1 MRKVVVVL
9 HLLFLLVVS
18 SAIAQELNARVEIL
32 APKIPNN
39 NKRVID
45 LLQKTIQDYLNN
57 RSWIGLAISP
67 EERINCS
74 FVINITSW
82 DGSKEYKA
90 DAQIYSSRPVFNT
103 SYNSPVLAFRDK
115 SFNFSYVEGEQLDF
129 SNDQNLSSLGALLG
143 YYAHVIIGMDQ
154 DTFRQY
160 GGSSAFSI
168 ARNIVNYSQSS
179 PHDGWRSMESTDNR
193 YWLINNL
200 TDRRYN
206 AYRDFYFNYHLQG
219 LDKLSAD
226 AMSTRNEMAK
236 MVEKLKEVDRGNTGN
251 VLTQVLFS
259 AKSNEFVGV
268 FNALPGNEKVRL
280 FNELVNLDPFNT
292 SKYEALR

>member
-1 MRKVVVVL
+1 MRKVT
-9 HLLFLLVVS
+9 FLLAVFVLLALS
-18 SAIAQELNARVEIL
+18 LVTSQELNARVELL
-32 APKIPNN
+32 APQIQNN
-39 NKRVID
+39 NKRVLD

-57 RSWIGLAISP
+57 RTWTGLAIKP

-82 DGSKEYKA
+82 DGSKEFKGN
-90 DAQIYSSRPVFNT
+90 AQVFSSRPVFNT

-115 SFNFSYVEGEQLDF
+115 SFDFSYVEGEQLDF
-129 SNDQNLSSLGALLG
+129 SNDQNLSSLAALLG
-143 YYAHVIIGMDQ
+143 YYAHIIIGMDQ
-154 DTFRQY
+154 DTFRLY
-160 GGSSAFSI
+160 GGSSAFSV

-179 PHDGWRSMESTDNR
+179 SHDGWRSMEAMDNR

-206 AYRDFYFNYHLQG
+206 PYRDFYFNYHLQG
-219 LDKLSAD
+219 LDKLLAD
-226 AMSTRNEMAK
+226 AVSTRNEMAK
-236 MVEKLKEVDRGNTGN
+236 MVDKLKKVDRGNTGN

-259 AKSNEFVGV
+259 AKSNEFIGI

-280 FNELVNLDPFNT
+280 FNELVSLDPSNT